1 MVYKTESTKI
11 SAQASE
17 LHNSMLV
24 LVKNAET
31 PDEQWQSKQ
40 NIAGKIEDLLVVI
53 SELLTTGMLDW

>member
-11 SAQASE
+11 SAQARE